1 MFKRLAGIPL
11 LVPAVVAALSLGALV
26 LTACGDDDVDSNG
39 SGSNG
44 SDTTTTAASDG
55 SASEALE
62 GTSWVLIAAVGSSGG
77 EVPVAAG
84 TAPSLD
90 FLAGGQFSSTTG
102 CNVLNGTYEQS
113 GEDLTMTPG
122 PMTNRACVDPTA
134 TTQEELIV
142 AAFPKVAIAD
152 RAADGLTLR
161 DGEGT
166 TLLVY
171 SPVSKELAGTSWT
184 VTGVNNGRDA
194 VQGTSLT
201 EALTLEFGT
210 DSTVSGNSGCNTF
223 TGTYTQEGEDIAIT
237 DVGSTMMACEEAV
250 ATLEQQYQTA
260 LQAATT
266 VRLSGIILDLVDA
279 EGATQV
285 TLTKAG

>member
-11 LVPAVVAALSLGALV
+11 LVPAVVAALSLGALA

-39 SGSNG
+39 SGSDD
-44 SDTTTTAASDG
+44 STTTTAASDT
-55 SASEALE
+55 SADGALE

-113 GEDLTMTPG
+113 GEKLTMTSG

-134 TTQEELIV
+134 ATQEELIV

-161 DGEGT
+161 DGGGT

-210 DSTVSGNSGCNTF
+210 DDTVSGNSGCNTF
-223 TGTYTQEGEDIAIT
+223 TGTYTQDGEEIAIT

-266 VRLSGIILDLVDA
+266 VRLSGTTLDLLDA
-279 EGATQV
+279 DGATQV
-285 TLTKAG
+285 ALTKAG

>member
-1 MFKRLAGIPL
+1 MLKRTAGIPL
-11 LVPAVVAALSLGALV
+11 LVPAVVAALTLGALG

-39 SGSNG
+39 SDS
-44 SDTTTTAASDG
+44 TTTSASDQTAG
-55 SASEALE
+55 EALE
-62 GTSWVLIAAVGSSGG
+62 GTSWVLIAAVDATGG

-102 CNVLNGTYEQS
+102 CNVLNGAYEQS
-113 GEDLTMTPG
+113 GEKLTMTPG
-122 PMTNRACVDPTA
+122 PMTKRACLDPTA
-134 TTQEELIV
+134 ASQEELIV

-161 DGEGT
+161 DSGGT

-210 DSTVSGNSGCNTF
+210 DNTVSGNSGCNTF
-223 TGTYTQEGEDIAIT
+223 TGTYTQDGEEIAIT
-237 DVGSTMMACEEAV
+237 DVGSTMKACDEDV

-266 VRLSGIILDLVDA
+266 VRLSGTTLDLVGVD
-279 EGATQV
+279 GATQV